1 MYEII
6 HTKAIIFLERR
17 EKEYDKVFF
26 IFSEVLGLTSV
37 TAPGILKP
45 MAKLNSLLQPFRIVT
60 ADVVVGK
67 STKKITTV
75 IDHHSFE
82 KLLTHHET
90 KRSLLRVFE
99 FITVMV
105 PRNIPIPEIYTLFES
120 YIRTL
125 EGVSDIQ
132 KIRQLETSTLYTILK
147 ILGYVST
154 EDIHFST
161 SQETFL
167 AEHQPHMHKELLH
180 RVNALLKEI
189 QT

>member
-60 ADVVVGK
+60 ADIVLGK
-67 STKKITTV
+67 NTKKITTI
-75 IDHHSFE
+75 IDHYSFE
-82 KLLTHHET
+82 RLLTKRET

-105 PRNIPIPEIYTLFES
+105 PRNIPVPEIYTLFES

-125 EGVSDIQ
+125 ETLDNAQ
-132 KIRQLETSTLYTILK
+132 KIRQLETSVLYTILK

-154 EDIHFST
+154 EDQHFST
-161 SQETFL
+161 SQEVFL
-167 AEHQPHMHKELLH
+167 AEHKSHMHKELLH
-180 RVNALLKEI
+180 RVNTLLKEI
-189 QT
+189 HT